1 MNEAVKPKETSYD
14 YGERSQGK
22 MAAKYRDRAN
32 NHWARRI
39 AFCQDLVRDHV
50 LPGEARPP
58 GDIVLVDIGCSVG
71 TFAIEFAKLGYRAYG
86 VDFDPVAI
94 RWAQQLAAEEK
105 VSPTFIQMDV
115 ADWGLRDLPKI
126 DLAICFDIFEHL
138 HDDELG
144 ALLQGL
150 RRHLA
155 PGGRVVFSTTPTQY
169 SYMYTGGSRKLAV
182 VKALV
187 YPLTWLG
194 PKSFPR
200 VLQAFAA
207 VMDAILLLF
216 RGKDHRELI
225 KQEKHCNPLT
235 RERLEDIFRRA
246 GYRLDRIETLDL
258 HPNPG
263 RFAAALHKHPICH
276 SHIAGVARAAQG

>member
-1 MNEAVKPKETSYD
+1 MNEAIKPKETSYG
-14 YGERSQGK
+14 YGERSQAK

-39 AFCQDLVRDHV
+39 AFCQELVREHV
-50 LPGEARPP
+50 PLSKTKAPA
-58 GDIVLVDIGCSVG
+58 DTVLADIGCSVG

-105 VSPTFIQMDV
+105 VSPTFMQMDV
-115 ADWGLRDLPKI
+115 ADWGARDLPKI
-126 DLAICFDIFEHL
+126 DIAICFDIFEHL

-150 RRHLA
+150 RRQLA
-155 PGGRVVFSTTPTQY
+155 PGGRVVFSTTPTQF
-169 SYMYTGGSRKLAV
+169 SYMYSGGSRKLAV
-182 VKALV
+182 VRALV

-194 PKSFPR
+194 PRSFPR
-200 VLQAFAA
+200 AFRAFAA
-207 VMDAILLLF
+207 VMDALLLLL

-246 GYRLDRIETLDL
+246 GYRFDHVETLDL
-258 HPNPG
+258 HPLPG
-263 RFAAALHKHPICH
+263 RHAAALRKHAICH
-276 SHIAGVARAAQG
+276 SHIVGVAGPA

>member
-1 MNEAVKPKETSYD
+1 MNEAVKPKETSYG
-14 YGERSQGK
+14 YGERSQAK
-22 MAAKYRDRAN
+22 MAAKYRNRAN

-39 AFCQDLVRDHV
+39 AFCQELVREHV
-50 LPGEARPP
+50 SPAKTKPP
-58 GDIVLVDIGCSVG
+58 AETVLVDIGCSIG

-86 VDFDPVAI
+86 VDFDPAAI
-94 RWAQQLAAEEK
+94 RWAQMLAVEEK

-115 ADWGLRDLPKI
+115 AEWGKRDLPKI
-126 DLAICFDIFEHL
+126 DIAVCFDIFEHL

-144 ALLQGL
+144 ALLQSL
-150 RRHLA
+150 RRQLA
-155 PGGRVVFSTTPTQY
+155 PGGAVVFSTTPTQFG
-169 SYMYTGGSRKLAV
+169 YMYSGGSRKLALV
-182 VKALV
+182 RALV

-200 VLQAFAA
+200 AFRAYAA
-207 VMDAILLLF
+207 LTDTLLLLF

-225 KQEKHCNPLT
+225 KREKHCNPLT

-258 HPNPG
+258 HPLPG
-263 RFAAALHKHPICH
+263 RFAAALRRHPICR
-276 SHIAGVARAAQG
+276 SHIVGIASAGQG